1 MIIISGISFE
11 IVLLASVQKNTKTM
25 TLPIRKRT
33 RVKKKKLKRINNN
46 SLRLCVCVCKSLIK
60 EKQKK
65 NSTLSHLISFQLFFP
80 RPFYNQFYSGNLNLK
95 KNYSMR
101 MYVCVCVGVHFFQ
114 YMKIGIQF
122 NPCIIN
128 IFIDIHSFIL
138 IIVCELRY
146 GLYHGQTLE
155 FKNFFFFLSIFLH
168 SLKQQRKKNK
178 SSSSM

>member
-1 MIIISGISFE
+1 
-11 IVLLASVQKNTKTM
+11 
-25 TLPIRKRT
+25 
-33 RVKKKKLKRINNN
+33 
-46 SLRLCVCVCKSLIK
+46 
-60 EKQKK
+60 
-65 NSTLSHLISFQLFFP
+65 
-80 RPFYNQFYSGNLNLK
+80 
-95 KNYSMR
+95 MR

-155 FKNFFFFLSIFLH
+155 FKKFFFLSFHLFAFI
-168 SLKQQRKKNK
+168 KTTEKKK
-178 SSSSM
+178 